1 MNSQVLTVSSKGQ
14 MKRPS
19 AKEFEAFLQE
29 AQQWASSVGY
39 EAKDVDDMI
48 QSVRRKKR
56 V

>member
-14 MKRPS
+14 MKLPS
-19 AKEFEAFLQE
+19 VKEFEAFLQE
-29 AQQWASSVGY
+29 AQQRASSVGY
-39 EAKDVDDMI
+39 EAKDVDDRI